1 MEYRFNRV
9 ISLGWFCG
17 PAMNIKEMGYRD
29 ASYPFDWLLTHEY
42 SGIIELLSNR
52 GVYRFA
58 NEELLQYSG
67 EPGKW
72 YSNRYVISLFHD
84 FNPYE
89 KVKDQISK
97 VNRKYERRFA
107 RLYNVITEPTLFVR
121 YIKDAEEAYYISSQY
136 DRILDTIKCYNSEN
150 NIVYVGNDDIREYCH
165 FPNVLFVKP
174 DDNDYVARHFLKQAP
189 ELEEF
194 IKINVR
200 QPTPPCIKKETNMLK
215 LKTFFQH
222 FRRIAVNDNPI
233 HQYGVLERLPKDAIV
248 LFKEKKQ
255 CSGCGAC
262 KAICSQKA
270 ISMRVIEDFS
280 YPVIDQLLCVQC
292 RQCILVCPFK

>member
-1 MEYRFNRV
+1 
-9 ISLGWFCG
+9 
-17 PAMNIKEMGYRD
+17 MNIKEMGYRD
-29 ASYPFDWLLTHEY
+29 ASYPFDWLLTHEF

-84 FNPYE
+84 FNLYE
-89 KVKDQISK
+89 KVKEQIPE

-107 RLYNVITEPTLFVR
+107 RLYNVITEPTLFIR
-121 YIKDAEEAYYISSQY
+121 YIKDAEEAHYISSQN
-136 DRILDTIKCYNSEN
+136 DRILDTIRRYNLKN
-150 NIVYVGNDDIREYCH
+150 DIIYVGNDDIREYCH
-165 FPNVLFVKP
+165 FQNVLFVEP
-174 DDNDYVARHFLKQAP
+174 DDNDFVARNFLKNVP

-194 IKINVR
+194 IRKNVR
-200 QPTPPCIKKETNMLK
+200 RPTPPPVKMEKNMLK
-215 LKTFFQH
+215 LRPFFQH

-233 HQYGVLERLPKDAIV
+233 HQYGVLERLPKDAII
-248 LFKEKKQ
+248 LFDEKKQ

-262 KAICSQKA
+262 KAICPKKA
-270 ISMRVIEDFS
+270 ISMKVIDDFF
-280 YPVIDQLLCVQC
+280 YPVIDQSRCIHC
-292 RQCILVCPFK
+292 RQCICVCPFK